1 MIKAALPSLDELQER
16 AETPAGFSWVQA
28 REWGSERFEEAI
40 LSQQPEFQAK
50 FGPMT
55 GRLAVI
61 ELRNR
66 VMQSDSCSD
75 ATASLKAH
83 RLLLPVLMRLP
94 AKTPRDV
101 LWQAMRR
108 VMEAAGYPNVK

>member
-1 MIKAALPSLDELQER
+1 MIKAALPSFDELQAR
-16 AETPAGFSWVQA
+16 AETPTGYSWQQA
-28 REWGSERFEEAI
+28 REWGAERFEEAL

-50 FGPMT
+50 FGPLT
-55 GRLAVI
+55 GRLAGL

-66 VMQSDSCSD
+66 VLQRD
-75 ATASLKAH
+75 ACNDGVASLKAH

-94 AKTPRDV
+94 ATTPRDV

-108 VMEAAGYPNVK
+108 LMDAAGYPNVK